1 MTNDMIKELRWYI
14 SLVQGLGDV
23 LGCRFPPSK
32 AEGEEREGERER
44 ERASEG
50 GREGEG
56 EEEGE
61 GLSIDQTCAS
71 KQAVSQSQSRVIKP
85 AASMNFYALQ
95 QAAMLLHNIKRPFY
109 MLFAVADGRQS
120 CRTRAS

>member
-1 MTNDMIKELRWYI
+1 MCLDVA
-14 SLVQGLGDV
+14 SLLPKQ
-23 LGCRFPPSK
+23 K
-32 AEGEEREGERER
+32 AKRERER
-44 ERASEG
+44 ERESER
-50 GREGEG
+50 GREG
-56 EEEGE
+56 EGE

-109 MLFAVADGRQS
+109 MLFAVVDGRQS
-120 CRTRAS
+120 CRTGAS

>member
-1 MTNDMIKELRWYI
+1 MCLDVA
-14 SLVQGLGDV
+14 SLLPKQ
-23 LGCRFPPSK
+23 K
-32 AEGEEREGERER
+32 AKREREGERER
-44 ERASEG
+44 ERERASERASEG

-56 EEEGE
+56 EEEEEGE

-71 KQAVSQSQSRVIKP
+71 KRAVSQSQSRVIKP